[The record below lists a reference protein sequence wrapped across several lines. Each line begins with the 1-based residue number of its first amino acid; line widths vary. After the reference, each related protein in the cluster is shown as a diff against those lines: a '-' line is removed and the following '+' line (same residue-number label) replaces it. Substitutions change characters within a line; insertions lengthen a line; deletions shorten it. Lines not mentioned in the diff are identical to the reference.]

1 MTGFSSHIVFGDQRI
16 DFIIQRRA
24 RKTLEIAVEPDM
36 KVVVTA
42 PEDATSD
49 AILAKV
55 RKRAGWILKQR
66 RYFSQFMPRTP
77 ERRFVSGETHL
88 YLGRQYR
95 LRVRAGNEHSVKMK
109 RGFIE
114 VFSARPKDTDLT
126 RDLVTAWYHNR
137 AQAKFGERIEACLL
151 RFPDPV
157 AYRPTG
163 VTIRDLRSRWAS
175 MSPAS
180 RLMVNRR
187 LVQAPVDAIDY
198 VLTHELCHIQEPH
211 HGAAFFGLLVRVMPD
226 WQKRKLRLERAMS

>member
-1 MTGFSSHIVFGDQRI
+1 MSGFSSHILFGDQRI
-16 DFIIQRRA
+16 DFIIRRRD

-42 PEDATSD
+42 SVDATSD
-49 AILAKV
+49 AICEKV

-95 LRVRAGNEHSVKMK
+95 LRVRAGSEHSVKIK

-114 VFSARPKDTDLT
+114 VFSARPKDSDLT

-137 AQAKFGERIEACLL
+137 AQAKFGERIEVCLQ
-151 RFPDPV
+151 RFPNPD
-157 AYRPTG
+157 AYRPG
-163 VTIRDLRSRWAS
+163 GLVIRDLRSRWAS

-211 HGAAFFGLLVRVMPD
+211 HGAAFFDLLERVMPD